1 MYIAIG
7 IIFGFLFTGLLII
20 HYLDYRE
27 EQRNQKKFKENF
39 EKFSTRTG
47 ALSNDRINERT
58 TIPKRNGK
66 RNT

>member
-27 EQRNQKKFKENF
+27 EQRNQKNLKKTLKNLVQEQVLCLMI
-39 EKFSTRTG
+39 E
-47 ALSNDRINERT
+47 
-58 TIPKRNGK
+58 
-66 RNT
+66 